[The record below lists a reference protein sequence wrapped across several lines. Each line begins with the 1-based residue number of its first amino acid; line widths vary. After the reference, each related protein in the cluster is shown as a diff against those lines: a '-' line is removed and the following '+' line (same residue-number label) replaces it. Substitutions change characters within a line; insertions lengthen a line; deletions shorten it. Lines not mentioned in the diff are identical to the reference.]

1 MLILYTSNSKVTAQG
16 WSAAG
21 MQKIVAA
28 SEHLQKW
35 PEFRAVGNL
44 KSIDVISVRL
54 WLDRKIDFKFPAN
67 VLAGFEEQAGS
78 TFFDLNTL
86 QVHPSAGGRPTHE
99 I

>member
-1 MLILYTSNSKVTAQG
+1 MLVDKWTIASSLH
-16 WSAAG
+16 AAG

-28 SEHLQKW
+28 SKELSRW
-35 PEFRAVGNL
+35 PEFRAVSNL

-54 WLDRKIDFKFPAN
+54 WLDRKLDFTYPAN

-86 QVHPSAGGRPTHE
+86 QVATCDPA
-99 I
+99 